1 MVSAGIKEMEMKES
15 KPKSEEKKNTEPSKP
30 AEEKKDPDILTLED
44 LKQQVH
50 LIEKSVQMKD
60 SRFVARVLRALPSTR
75 KKLNNSVLIALI
87 NGYYTSTSNDK
98 SKLLEYLGQSM
109 DTDDAKPL
117 AFHPRSAKASAQP
130 LLPEVSAYISLLLL
144 IYLIDAESYDK
155 AVLWANQIAEKLA
168 ALNRR
173 TLDGLQAK
181 CYFYYAR
188 AHELSGKLETIR
200 R

>member
-1 MVSAGIKEMEMKES
+1 MVSAGIRDMEMKES
-15 KPKSEEKKNTEPSKP
+15 KIEEKKDDEPPKP
-30 AEEKKDPDILTLED
+30 AEEKKDPDVLTLED

-60 SRFVARVLRALPSTR
+60 SRFASRVLRTLPSTR
-75 KKLNNSVLIALI
+75 KKLNNAVLIALI
-87 NGYYTSTSNDK
+87 NGFYTSTSNDK
-98 SKLLEYLGQSM
+98 SKLLEYLAQSM
-109 DTDDAKPL
+109 DTDSKPL
-117 AFHPRSAKASAQP
+117 SFHPRSAKASALP
-130 LLPEVSAYISLLLL
+130 LLPEVSTYIGVLLL
-144 IYLIDAESYDK
+144 IHLIDTESYEK
-155 AVLWANQIAEKLA
+155 AMKWSKQLLDRLA

-188 AHELSGKLETIR
+188 AHELAGQMDTIR

>member
-1 MVSAGIKEMEMKES
+1 MVSAGIRDMEMKQP
-15 KPKSEEKKNTEPSKP
+15 KPKIEEIKDAEPPKP
-30 AEEKKDPDILTLED
+30 VEEKKDPDVLTLED

-60 SRFVARVLRALPSTR
+60 PRFVSRVLRTLPSTR
-75 KKLNNSVLIALI
+75 KKINNNVLVALI
-87 NGYYTSTSNDK
+87 NGYYTSASNDK
-98 SKLLEYLGQSM
+98 TKLLEYLGQSM
-109 DTDDAKPL
+109 DTDAKPL
-117 AFHPRSAKASAQP
+117 SFHPRSAKASVQP
-130 LLPEVSAYISLLLL
+130 LLPEVSTYISVLLL
-144 IYLIDAESYDK
+144 IYLIDSESYDK
-155 AVLWANQIAEKLA
+155 AVRWSKQIVDRLA

-188 AHELSGKLETIR
+188 AHELVGRLDTIR